1 MTHSKVSANRS
12 RLNARLFTLT
22 ALVVLAFTASVQAQI
37 EGFTEPFRSTE
48 LASEE
53 SGTIVK
59 LHIAEGQSVKVG
71 EPIATLDDRA
81 QLLKVELAEHLAKSN
96 SSLEAARQTLEK
108 RDVMLQRLQQMREKG
123 HAAESE
129 IVRADLERT
138 IAYSRFLAA
147 EEESISREIDL
158 RRGKFELERRTII
171 APFDG
176 VVEKIHRHE
185 GEFLSPVKPEIV
197 HLIQIDLLLAVFP
210 IPSSQVQS
218 LQTGQEITVKFDDG
232 SSFLGTVQFVAP
244 TTDAQSDTVQ
254 VKIMLNN
261 SLGKLRSGQRCYLP
275 L

>member
-1 MTHSKVSANRS
+1 MTYSKVSAIRS
-12 RLNARLFTLT
+12 RSRVRLYALT
-22 ALVVLAFTASVQAQI
+22 AMIAFVIVSRAEGQI

-53 SGTIVK
+53 SGTITK
-59 LHIAEGQSVKVG
+59 LHIVAGQIVKVG
-71 EPIATLDDRA
+71 DPIATLDDRV
-81 QLLKVELAEHLAKSN
+81 QRLKVELAEHLAKSN

-108 RDVMLQRLQQMREKG
+108 RDVMLQRLQQMRDKG

-147 EEESISREIDL
+147 EEETISREIDL
-158 RRGKFELERRTII
+158 RRSKFELERRTIV

-176 VVEKIHRHE
+176 VIESIHRHE

-232 SSFLGTVQFVAP
+232 SSFLGTVQLVAP

-254 VKIMLNN
+254 IKIMLNN